1 MPTMSEKI
9 PKAVHE
15 YMSAIGS
22 KRTEAKLAAARRNG
36 AATRFTP
43 RPLEDFDCTCGQC
56 PDNPKTYCPRGRAI
70 RRRQAAQ
77 AATPAQTGR
86 PTLKDGD
93 TGQRPIAA
101 FLARAAALDAQL
113 AATGFTGINGADMV
127 NAGRDERAA
136 RIISDERDSDGAQ

>member
-1 MPTMSEKI
+1 
-9 PKAVHE
+9 
-15 YMSAIGS
+15 
-22 KRTEAKLAAARRNG
+22 
-36 AATRFTP
+36 
-43 RPLEDFDCTCGQC
+43 
-56 PDNPKTYCPRGRAI
+56 
-70 RRRQAAQ
+70 
-77 AATPAQTGR
+77 
-86 PTLKDGD
+86 LKDGD

>member
-1 MPTMSEKI
+1 MAKKRILASE
-9 PKAVHE
+9 
-15 YMSAIGS
+15 
-22 KRTEAKLAAARRNG
+22 AARALGSITTPRKAASSARNG
-36 AATRFTP
+36 AVTQFKP
-43 RPLEDFDCTCGQC
+43 KPLESFACTCGKC
-56 PDNPKTYCPRGRAI
+56 PDDPKTYCPRGRAI

-113 AATGFTGINGADMV
+113 AATGFIGINGADMV

-136 RIISDERDSDGAQ
+136 RIIGDERDSDGAQ